1 MIRPVK
7 IEDAQA
13 IAAIYN
19 YYVLHSIAT
28 FEEIVIDAEEIKKR
42 ILAVTQ
48 KYPWIVYEA
57 DGEIIGYAYA
67 SEWRSR
73 FAYRF
78 AVESTVYLK
87 PKTTKKGIGSLLYK
101 ELINLLIVADF
112 HIILGC
118 VSLPNKPSV
127 VLHEKFGF
135 KKVGHF
141 TEAGYKF
148 NKWVDVGFWELIVNK

>member
-13 IAAIYN
+13 IADIYN
-19 YYVLHSIAT
+19 YYILSSVAT

-48 KYPWIVYEA
+48 KYPWIVYEV

-67 SEWRSR
+67 CEWRSR

-87 PKTTKKGIGSLLYK
+87 PETTKKGIGSLLYK
-101 ELINLLIVADF
+101 ELIKLLITTNF
-112 HIILGC
+112 HTILGC
-118 VSLPNKPSV
+118 ISLPNKPSV

-135 KKVGHF
+135 KKVAHF
-141 TEAGYKF
+141 TEAGLKF